1 MDSKKNQPKKPKD
14 VIECIIPFIDRK
26 SLLLSISFRSL
37 NLEMTEYKMKVESI
51 LKDELKEP
59 LITGLCDMTMV
70 NKYKNIYIFI
80 YIIDPKISNR
90 F

>member
-1 MDSKKNQPKKPKD
+1 MDSKKKL
-14 VIECIIPFIDRK
+14 IECIIPFIDRK

-59 LITGLCDMTMV
+59 LITGLCDITMV
-70 NKYKNIYIFI
+70 NKF
-80 YIIDPKISNR
+80 KI
-90 F
+90 

>member
-1 MDSKKNQPKKPKD
+1 MDSKENQPKQL
-14 VIECIIPFIDRK
+14 IECIIPFIDRK

-59 LITGLCDMTMV
+59 LITGLCDITMV
-70 NKYKNIYIFI
+70 NKF
-80 YIIDPKISNR
+80 KI
-90 F
+90 

>member
-1 MDSKKNQPKKPKD
+1 MDSEENQPKQL
-14 VIECIIPFIDRK
+14 IECIIPFIDRK

-59 LITGLCDMTMV
+59 LITGLCDITMV
-70 NKYKNIYIFI
+70 NKF
-80 YIIDPKISNR
+80 KI
-90 F
+90 